1 VSLTRSRSRVRS
13 PPLISS
19 SLSLPLSLS
28 FLRPNFFRSFYT
40 LDHQCFDCQPID
52 GSRRLS
58 TRVRTARL
66 DPTRLDPTRLI
77 ETGSIQ
83 LPFADGKCRVLALG
97 SGSGFGL
104 QVRAPGP
111 GSGFWVQAPGSGSG
125 FWVRAPGPGS
135 GFRVRAPGPGSGLR
149 VRAPGSGF
157 RVRAPGPGSGL
168 RVRAPGSGFRVLGSS
183 PDRRRVTVCD
193 WCLLMGSC
201 RVCDVIR

>member
-111 GSGFWVQAPGSGSG
+111 GSG
-125 FWVRAPGPGS
+125 
-135 GFRVRAPGPGSGLR
+135 
-149 VRAPGSGF
+149 
-157 RVRAPGPGSGL
+157 L